1 MLTNADVRMLA
12 YADVCCRMLLQVD
25 PLSRLERLQ
34 LQGNRL
40 EELPEQFEYLTAL
53 TFVDLTGNLLYLHAD
68 VC

>member
-1 MLTNADVRMLA
+1 MLP
-12 YADVCCRMLLQVD
+12 QVD

-53 TFVDLTGNLLYLHAD
+53 TFVDLTGNSLHTNAD